1 MPDATYLRL
10 VKPALDVTVASLLL
24 VITFPVLLIVVVL
37 LSIANR
43 GEIWFIQERPG
54 RNQRPFTLIKFK
66 TMSDRKDGD
75 GQLLPDE
82 KRLTPIGKLIR
93 KLSIDELPQL
103 VNVIT
108 GDMSLVGPRPLLTEY
123 LPLYDAT
130 QRRRHEVR
138 PGITGWAQ
146 VNGRNTVEWKRR
158 FEYDVWYV
166 DNLSFTLDMK
176 IVFLTVIKIFRA
188 EGITSST
195 SATMEKFSG
204 N

>member
-1 MPDATYLRL
+1 MPDATYVRL

-24 VITFPVLLIVVVL
+24 VVAFPVLLIVVVL
-37 LSIANR
+37 LSFANR
-43 GEIWFIQERPG
+43 GEVWFIQERPG

-103 VNVIT
+103 VNVMT